1 MGKNISEDLFAA
13 MQTIV
18 KEEVKALNFNKTI
31 RCCITKADKA
41 EEGEYT
47 VNDGV
52 NTFTAYSDNTS
63 YKENNY
69 VYVLIP
75 NGDYTQQKTIIGKYI
90 TTDSSNY
97 TYIKPSET
105 YVDITGNLLTVKE
118 DIYELTANGAVSEVE
133 IQRFDIKER
142 AYDRI
147 IVRGSFRSWLNKY
160 RLIGGNYGLRLDVVE
175 EIPTT
180 LTSTQKKYHSYK
192 LDSRDMYGDAYNF
205 ETFYE
210 QEAIFDISNLKHIS
224 QMRLVFYQDCN
235 FKNNI
240 CTIAPLDSPNLFME
254 QPYVSLGYDLNN
266 FDEDKVLLYSF
277 DSDTYA
283 DSLTEKMKNELG
295 IIDDAMSDATRQGLI
310 DDYNSKDLKLRW
322 VKINSDAGVDTPA
335 KVSVV
340 DTKTMPE
347 NTVIHWYR
355 YNLQQGIS
363 DDLAGAFWEE
373 IIENK
378 NSFELNNFLPDVTK
392 QVERIKVI
400 IESPSREHMLEL
412 LSADEQAI
420 QALKDSYGGDHLSQE
435 EVEAARDLY
444 NTLKDKYLAQAV
456 TYESDIYELKNEI
469 QVPDYGSVDLI
480 NGLTL
485 RTDEEGY
492 NGTYFIYNKSGKI
505 NSRNE
510 YVRKRYITADYSSL
524 VAGNQDLDTA
534 EKITWLIPIT
544 NTMIQMPAEGI
555 EYDTSAGNDEVSK
568 SEDGNYLEITRYG
581 IAPTTEPG
589 SEEADS
595 TQQIFRIKE
604 YYSQTATNNTII
616 CRLVKNN
623 RLYEAAAELRFGTS
637 GTNGTDYTFT
647 LRFTNN
653 EPALPVMSNNTA
665 TTAIVEPLIYDA
677 DNNDVTNNFSN
688 FEYSWYCEG
697 DGGVAMAARLD
708 GSNNQ
713 PITVTSSDI
722 NRCKYYILKCKVT
735 GNVTLATQV
744 KKVTLSTFLP
754 IPVKASGYD
763 FLTIDGADTIQYDTS
778 GTSPEYY
785 NNPYTLYNMITAA
798 DKTIS
803 QQKVSAIWRMSF
815 GSDCAEG
822 ATTDGSKFYPQVSED
837 GKLTVPSLYL
847 SGCGRQI
854 SVDGYVNG
862 TCVWTQPLYI
872 YIDAYGSALMNS
884 WDGNLTIDEEN
895 GTIISAMIGAGIKNP
910 DNSFNAVLMGDV
922 GKAGVSDATGA
933 LSSYYNGIGLY
944 GFNEG
949 IRSFGLNVNGKAFFG
964 AAGRGQI
971 LIDGNSSELQSSN
984 YKLSNEGLHL
994 QLDTGVITSKGPHS
1008 EGQQAVIKIDPT
1020 VDVTKDS
1027 SPYFEVTSQKGVSL
1041 IEFGPKLQKLRSG
1054 NFNGSAKKGMI
1065 IDLSAGYIQS
1075 FGPSGSYV
1083 RLSGSTESS
1092 DFFVIHDGNSNKDIF
1107 KASRST
1113 SVLSEKENA
1122 ETIELN
1128 DSFKDEYSAD
1138 AYISNL
1144 LAPGYTVSNSVQSSE
1159 ELKHII
1165 RGLDYEPCAHA
1176 TSHQVFEDSNYKIIL
1191 ETKIFSQDC
1200 YTGTSAQYPVT
1211 TGNDAKKEGAITSSK
1226 CVAWKYGTKITTY
1239 EIIIPFPRL
1248 VEIYGLPANADKTFI
1263 NQTLRN
1269 ISDNEIVTRFL
1280 ANKSTFQY
1288 NILNQYE
1295 AYEVTATIDYKT
1307 KHLDAYISNGNY
1319 FLQSSN
1325 YDGKTAGARLDISK
1339 GTFTTFGSDGSSVKL
1354 NGNGT
1359 DLSGFFSIYDA
1370 SGIDSKGKKKGKYIF
1385 YAGGAKT
1392 GTIKTPGGDTMEVS
1406 ENGKFYLQS
1415 SNYAKAGTDGFANG
1429 QGCKLDLSKGT
1440 FLTYDKYGAS
1450 VLIDG
1455 TGSNALFKVQC
1466 TNSAKEA
1473 KTVFLINNDGGGD
1486 PKYYLKT
1493 VDYSFADAT
1502 GMKLDLKEGKITA
1515 FKFEIRAYK
1524 DSSKQSWIKINSNA
1538 DKPLE
1543 IHGVDDEG
1551 HINTFYVNYAGK
1563 VSASY
1568 ITATSGGKIGP
1579 FKINSNALYTDSS
1592 TFGGTGVYLGSAGLS
1607 VSSGKFK
1614 VDSSGNIWSK
1624 GDLHI
1629 DGVTTVKG
1637 TIQQG
1642 GTAGTT
1648 SYKFGKNEA
1657 QIGPW
1662 KIGKDAIET
1671 DAGSYL
1677 GSTGTLK
1684 LETDTSGLN
1693 LSASCF
1699 IVNVDSKSSATSHLY
1714 LGGSYGT
1721 FQVDAGTYMS
1731 LSSGTSSPSINIK
1744 AGDNFISLSSS
1755 GINISAGNNSISL
1768 SSSGVTLKTDA
1779 GSFGI
1784 NSSGHLVING
1794 TTAYSESETIVFDTP
1809 VELGKAYLYIQEGII
1824 TDVTLP

>member
-1 MGKNISEDLFAA
+1 
-13 MQTIV
+13 
-18 KEEVKALNFNKTI
+18 
-31 RCCITKADKA
+31 
-41 EEGEYT
+41 
-47 VNDGV
+47 
-52 NTFTAYSDNTS
+52 
-63 YKENNY
+63 
-69 VYVLIP
+69 
-75 NGDYTQQKTIIGKYI
+75 
-90 TTDSSNY
+90 
-97 TYIKPSET
+97 
-105 YVDITGNLLTVKE
+105 
-118 DIYELTANGAVSEVE
+118 
-133 IQRFDIKER
+133 
-142 AYDRI
+142 
-147 IVRGSFRSWLNKY
+147 
-160 RLIGGNYGLRLDVVE
+160 
-175 EIPTT
+175 
-180 LTSTQKKYHSYK
+180 
-192 LDSRDMYGDAYNF
+192 
-205 ETFYE
+205 
-210 QEAIFDISNLKHIS
+210 
-224 QMRLVFYQDCN
+224 
-235 FKNNI
+235 
-240 CTIAPLDSPNLFME
+240 
-254 QPYVSLGYDLNN
+254 
-266 FDEDKVLLYSF
+266 
-277 DSDTYA
+277 
-283 DSLTEKMKNELG
+283 
-295 IIDDAMSDATRQGLI
+295 
-310 DDYNSKDLKLRW
+310 
-322 VKINSDAGVDTPA
+322 
-335 KVSVV
+335 
-340 DTKTMPE
+340 
-347 NTVIHWYR
+347 
-355 YNLQQGIS
+355 
-363 DDLAGAFWEE
+363 
-373 IIENK
+373 
-378 NSFELNNFLPDVTK
+378 
-392 QVERIKVI
+392 
-400 IESPSREHMLEL
+400 
-412 LSADEQAI
+412 
-420 QALKDSYGGDHLSQE
+420 
-435 EVEAARDLY
+435 
-444 NTLKDKYLAQAV
+444 
-456 TYESDIYELKNEI
+456 
-469 QVPDYGSVDLI
+469 
-480 NGLTL
+480 
-485 RTDEEGY
+485 
-492 NGTYFIYNKSGKI
+492 
-505 NSRNE
+505 
-510 YVRKRYITADYSSL
+510 
-524 VAGNQDLDTA
+524 
-534 EKITWLIPIT
+534 
-544 NTMIQMPAEGI
+544 
-555 EYDTSAGNDEVSK
+555 
-568 SEDGNYLEITRYG
+568 
-581 IAPTTEPG
+581 
-589 SEEADS
+589 
-595 TQQIFRIKE
+595 
-604 YYSQTATNNTII
+604 
-616 CRLVKNN
+616 
-623 RLYEAAAELRFGTS
+623 
-637 GTNGTDYTFT
+637 
-647 LRFTNN
+647 
-653 EPALPVMSNNTA
+653 
-665 TTAIVEPLIYDA
+665 
-677 DNNDVTNNFSN
+677 
-688 FEYSWYCEG
+688 
-697 DGGVAMAARLD
+697 
-708 GSNNQ
+708 
-713 PITVTSSDI
+713 
-722 NRCKYYILKCKVT
+722 
-735 GNVTLATQV
+735 
-744 KKVTLSTFLP
+744 
-754 IPVKASGYD
+754 
-763 FLTIDGADTIQYDTS
+763 
-778 GTSPEYY
+778 
-785 NNPYTLYNMITAA
+785 
-798 DKTIS
+798 
-803 QQKVSAIWRMSF
+803 
-815 GSDCAEG
+815 
-822 ATTDGSKFYPQVSED
+822 
-837 GKLTVPSLYL
+837 
-847 SGCGRQI
+847 
-854 SVDGYVNG
+854 
-862 TCVWTQPLYI
+862 
-872 YIDAYGSALMNS
+872 
-884 WDGNLTIDEEN
+884 
-895 GTIISAMIGAGIKNP
+895 
-910 DNSFNAVLMGDV
+910 MGDV
-922 GKAGVSDATGA
+922 GKAGISDATGA

-994 QLDTGVITSKGPHS
+994 QLDTGVITSKGPHL

-1020 VDVTKDS
+1020 VGVTNDS

-1113 SVLSEKENA
+1113 SVVNEKENA

-1165 RGLDYEPCAHA
+1165 RGLDYEPRMHA
-1176 TSHQVFEDSNYKIIL
+1176 TSRQVFEDSNYKIIL

-1211 TGNDAKKEGAITSSK
+1211 TGEDAKKEGAITSSK

-1325 YDGKTAGARLDISK
+1325 YDGKTAGARLDISH

-1370 SGIDSKGKKKGKYIF
+1370 SGINSQGKKKGKYIF

-1466 TNSAKEA
+1466 TNSAREA
-1473 KTVFLINNDGGGD
+1473 KTVFLINNDGGND

-1551 HINTFYVNYAGK
+1551 HINTFYVNYEGK

-1629 DGVTTVKG
+1629 DGATTVKG

-1684 LETDTSGLN
+1684 LETDTSRLN

-1699 IVNVDSKSSATSHLY
+1699 TVHVDSKSSATSHLY

-1768 SSSGVTLKTDA
+1768 SSSGITLKTDA

-1784 NSSGHLVING
+1784 NGAGHLVING
-1794 TTAYSESETIVFDTP
+1794 TTAYSDAETIEFDTP
-1809 VELGKAYLYIQEGII
+1809 NELGKGYLYVQEGII
-1824 TDVTLP
+1824 TGVTLP